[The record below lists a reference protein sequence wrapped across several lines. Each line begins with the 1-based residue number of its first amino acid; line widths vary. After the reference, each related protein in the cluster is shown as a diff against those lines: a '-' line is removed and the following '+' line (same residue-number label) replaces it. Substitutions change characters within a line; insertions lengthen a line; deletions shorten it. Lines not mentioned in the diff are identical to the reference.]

1 MPCLVRSF
9 LHLNAVTKEIT
20 GIKLKITHVSCGY
33 AHTLFVDEKTDVWSV
48 GCGIYGQLGHA
59 REAKKI
65 LSSASLKSLEIVEA
79 AISQNVFHNKHLLYR
94 DVPDINKILEAFEQS
109 GKPNEEEVVDNEDL
123 SLKEDE
129 EAESNADKPS
139 MEWLWSFKSSV
150 TVGRNVSDMKF
161 NPANGDILAV
171 AYGQYEFSLERTDFD
186 IEGAEAKL
194 EKAKNLYKSLTCVE
208 FSGNAPI
215 VVVGS
220 ADGTVGCYRVK
231 GLDIL
236 PLSDQEQ
243 FSKIRKVVCL
253 MR

>member
-1 MPCLVRSF
+1 MLQENCKR
-9 LHLNAVTKEIT
+9 AVMRF
-20 GIKLKITHVSCGY
+20 
-33 AHTLFVDEKTDVWSV
+33 FV
-48 GCGIYGQLGHA
+48 
-59 REAKKI
+59 KKI
-65 LSSASLKSLEIVEA
+65 VLPMITDQKYWRSRAIELLWGLPSHVREDVMKENGGERTRFLSQFWST
-79 AISQNVFHNKHLLYR
+79 
-94 DVPDINKILEAFEQS
+94 
-109 GKPNEEEVVDNEDL
+109 
-123 SLKEDE
+123 
-129 EAESNADKPS
+129 AESNADKPS